1 MHPALRAFRP
11 ELVIFDKDGTLL
23 DFAAMWGG
31 WALDLALRLERAAG
45 LPLLD
50 RLGTALGFDPRSGA
64 PTPEGPLAVEPMA
77 ALRAYAASTLAEAG
91 LSPARAEAAIAAVWA
106 SPDPVAL
113 ARPLADLP
121 ALFAGLRAAGARVA
135 VATADD
141 RAPTEATLAQLG
153 LAALVD
159 RLACAD
165 DGLPPKPAP
174 DMVLRLCAE
183 LDTAPA
189 RAALV
194 GDSLTDMRMGR
205 AAGVG
210 LLVGVA
216 SGTGHPEALR
226 QSADLLLGSVAE
238 LLAPQIGS

>member
-1 MHPALRAFRP
+1 MHAALRAFRP

-31 WALDLALRLERAAG
+31 WALDLAHRLEQAVG
-45 LPLLD
+45 LPLTE
-50 RLGTALGFDPRSGA
+50 RLGTALGFDPRDGT
-64 PTPEGPLAVEPMA
+64 PIPEGALAVEPMA
-77 ALRAYAASTLAEAG
+77 ALQAYAVATLTEAG
-91 LSPARAEAAIAAVWA
+91 LPTDQVETIIAAVWSA
-106 SPDPVAL
+106 PDPVAL

-121 ALFAGLRAAGARVA
+121 TLFGGLRATGARLA
-135 VATADD
+135 IATADD
-141 RAPTEATLAQLG
+141 RAPTEATLARLG
-153 LAALVD
+153 LITLVD

-165 DGLPPKPAP
+165 DGLPPKPDPA
-174 DMVLRLCAE
+174 MVLWLCAE
-183 LDTAPA
+183 LGLPPA

-210 LLVGVA
+210 LLVGVT

-226 QSADLLLGSVAE
+226 HSADLVLGSVAD
-238 LLAPQIGS
+238 LLVPH